1 MKIRTSSV
9 HLTALC
15 LLTYGGLAQNEP
27 PQALIVSLTLDP
39 QSVRVLHLQPGFV
52 SSVRLPEEVSSV
64 VLGQITLGK
73 VRPVGCVAVAH
84 DGRQTVAMLLRR
96 EGETLTQVFTRLDL
110 AIAKAFTEGTCTDEV
125 NPISQQYFPTK

>member
-1 MKIRTSSV
+1 VELRPKPI
-9 HLTALC
+9 
-15 LLTYGGLAQNEP
+15 
-27 PQALIVSLTLDP
+27 
-39 QSVRVLHLQPGFV
+39 
-52 SSVRLPEEVSSV
+52 VRLRTHSLDQSLPYLEE
-64 VLGQITLGK
+64 LMQHGQITLGN

-96 EGETLTQVFTRLDL
+96 EGETVTQLLTRLDL